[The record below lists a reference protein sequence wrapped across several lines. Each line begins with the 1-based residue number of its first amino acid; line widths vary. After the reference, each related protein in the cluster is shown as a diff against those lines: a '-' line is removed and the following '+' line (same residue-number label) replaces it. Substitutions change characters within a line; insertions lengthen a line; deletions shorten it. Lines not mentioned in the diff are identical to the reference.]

1 MKIEIIGAESLGVRG
16 LCCLVD
22 AGGRRIVIDP
32 GISLGF
38 IRHRLLPHPVQIAA
52 GQTIRQRI
60 VDAVK
65 SATDLVISHFH
76 GDHIPLNDANPF
88 QLSVQQLKNVPENM
102 RAHPF
107 DPSNDR
113 QKQRER
119 ALVMGLNRTLS
130 QAQGKV
136 DATLSFSDPVPHGQA
151 LPNHETVTMTIIDD
165 DGQRFVHAS
174 DIQFLHAETI
184 DCIIHFHPDI
194 VLASGPPLYLMTDDQ
209 ALKCEAWNNIL
220 KLSEH
225 VSLLIVDHHLLR
237 SSEGVS
243 WLNLLAKRTKNSIC
257 SAADFMKVNR
267 HLLEAMRTEFYQ
279 TIPVPD
285 HWHEAYA
292 KGTADPAVFLD
303 QARQQYDWFCD

>member
-88 QLSVQQLKNVPENM
+88 QLSVQQLKTVPENM

-113 QKQRER
+113 QKQR
-119 ALVMGLNRTLS
+119 
-130 QAQGKV
+130 
-136 DATLSFSDPVPHGQA
+136 
-151 LPNHETVTMTIIDD
+151 
-165 DGQRFVHAS
+165 
-174 DIQFLHAETI
+174 
-184 DCIIHFHPDI
+184 
-194 VLASGPPLYLMTDDQ
+194 
-209 ALKCEAWNNIL
+209 
-220 KLSEH
+220 
-225 VSLLIVDHHLLR
+225 
-237 SSEGVS
+237 
-243 WLNLLAKRTKNSIC
+243 
-257 SAADFMKVNR
+257 
-267 HLLEAMRTEFYQ
+267 
-279 TIPVPD
+279 
-285 HWHEAYA
+285 
-292 KGTADPAVFLD
+292 
-303 QARQQYDWFCD
+303 